1 MNWEEWYLKEDPWRI
16 KEGNKFTLKWID
28 ELKKLINKIKLNG
41 LHLDGGCGEGYV
53 TSLIFKDLDVRFIGI
68 DISRKALK
76 RVKGLESIKMLFK
89 ETFYNSHLKIKLSI
103 LFCFWRSIYY
113 VKDWRF
119 CLDEAKRIL
128 KKNGYILLSVALGK
142 NYLRYWEVNKEFRMR
157 FSLLDKMIVGTSIFG
172 TLAKILLSH
181 PQYAKLLLLGQKIE
195 RVRGRYGDE

>member
-53 TSLIFKDLDVRFIGI
+53 TSLIFKDLDVRFIGL

-89 ETFYNSHLKIKLSI
+89 ETFYNSHLKMKISI
-103 LFCFWRSIYY
+103 SFCFQRVYIM
-113 VKDWRF
+113 
-119 CLDEAKRIL
+119 LRIG
-128 KKNGYILLSVALGK
+128 NFALMK
-142 NYLRYWEVNKEFRMR
+142 QKEF
-157 FSLLDKMIVGTSIFG
+157 
-172 TLAKILLSH
+172 
-181 PQYAKLLLLGQKIE
+181 
-195 RVRGRYGDE
+195 

>member
-76 RVKGLESIKMLFK
+76 RAKGLEIYQDVIQGDILQLPFKNENFDFVLFS
-89 ETFYNSHLKIKLSI
+89 E
-103 LFCFWRSIYY
+103 SIYY
-113 VKDWRF
+113 VKDWKF

-142 NYLRYWEVNKEFRMR
+142 NYLRYREVNKEFRMR
-157 FSLLDKMIVGTSIFG
+157 FSLLDKRIVGTSIFG
-172 TLAKILLSH
+172 TLAKILLNH

>member
-76 RVKGLESIKMLFK
+76 RAKGLEIYQDVIQGDILQLPFKNENFDFVLFS
-89 ETFYNSHLKIKLSI
+89 E
-103 LFCFWRSIYY
+103 SIYY
-113 VKDWRF
+113 VKDWKF

-142 NYLRYWEVNKEFRMR
+142 NYLRYWEVNREFRMR
-157 FSLLDKMIVGTSIFG
+157 FSLLAKRIVGTSIFG